1 MNHNSKIIASALIS
15 VIVISSLFFVVPI
28 TAAFIISYAFALIA
42 IACIVLSLCMF
53 GKKETTKAPQ
63 GHSFV
68 YTAVVYSIV
77 SVIFSIIS
85 CVADLSAAW
94 TVVPHIAILAFFII
108 RIIALTAG
116 SQYINKVGE
125 KVEIKHKDFQKEKE
139 NYWK

>member
-1 MNHNSKIIASALIS
+1 MNHNSKIITSALIS
-15 VIVISSLFFVVPI
+15 AIVISSLFFIVSI
-28 TAAFIISYAFALIA
+28 TLAFIISYVFALIA
-42 IACIVLSLCMF
+42 IAGIALSLCVF

-77 SVIFSIIS
+77 SAIFSIVS

-94 TVVPHIAILAFFII
+94 TVVPHIAILAFFVI

-116 SQYINKVGE
+116 SHYINKVEE
-125 KVEIKHKDFQKEKE
+125 KAEFKYKEFQNEKEK
-139 NYWK
+139 YWK

>member
-15 VIVISSLFFVVPI
+15 VIVVSALFFIVPI
-28 TAAFIISYAFALIA
+28 TTAFIISYVFALIA
-42 IACIVLSLCMF
+42 IAGITLSLCVF

-77 SVIFSIIS
+77 SVIFSIVS

-94 TVVPHIAILAFFII
+94 TIVPHIAILAFFVI

-116 SQYINKVGE
+116 SQYINKIEE
-125 KVEIKHKDFQKEKE
+125 KAEIKHKEYQKEKE
-139 NYWK
+139 SYWK